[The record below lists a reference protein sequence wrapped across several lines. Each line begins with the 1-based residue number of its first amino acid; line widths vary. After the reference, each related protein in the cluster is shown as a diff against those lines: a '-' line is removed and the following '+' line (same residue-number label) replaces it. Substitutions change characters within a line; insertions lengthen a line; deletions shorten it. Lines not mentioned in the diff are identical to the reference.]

1 MSHFSGLSEI
11 RDSIQSIGDHVGHD
25 GSGYLSLWYA
35 STQAVRSVEEQ
46 SRCHV
51 EDKVDI
57 DLPSNNNRTQ
67 LLA

>member
-11 RDSIQSIGDHVGHD
+11 QYAIQSIGDHVGHD

-35 STQAVRSVEEQ
+35 STQVVRTVEEQ

-51 EDKVDI
+51 EDKVNL
-57 DLPSNNNRTQ
+57 DLP
-67 LLA
+67 